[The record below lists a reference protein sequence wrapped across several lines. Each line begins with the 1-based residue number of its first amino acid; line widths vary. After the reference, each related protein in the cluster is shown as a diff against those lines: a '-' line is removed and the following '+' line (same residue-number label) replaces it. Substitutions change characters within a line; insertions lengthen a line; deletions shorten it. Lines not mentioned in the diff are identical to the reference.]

1 MMATINLLPLILHLP
16 INERFTV
23 VEQTLKSIKQ
33 EEFKNK
39 MELAAATLYSD
50 YINDKELTAFTSL
63 DYENF
68 YETK

>member
-1 MMATINLLPLILHLP
+1 MSTANLLNFILHLP
-16 INERFTV
+16 VADRFVV

-39 MELAAATLYSD
+39 MELAAATLYDD
-50 YINDKELTAFTSL
+50 YANNNELTAFTSL

>member
-1 MMATINLLPLILHLP
+1 MSIANLLHFILHLP
-16 INERFTV
+16 ISDRFVV

-33 EEFKNK
+33 EEFKNEMK
-39 MELAAATLYSD
+39 LAAETLYDD
-50 YINDKELTAFTSL
+50 YTNDKELTAFTAI